1 MSCIYV
7 EKVYVIV
14 TINMF
19 YTAVLSAI
27 AALYCCTFSY
37 LTASSSGSPVPKIG
51 HLKAIA
57 PWL

>member
-1 MSCIYV
+1 MSCVYV
-7 EKVYVIV
+7 EKVYAIVI
-14 TINMF
+14 INVF

-27 AALYCCTFSY
+27 VALYCCTFSY
-37 LTASSSGSPVPKIG
+37 PTASSFGSPVSKIG